1 MNRKFLFW
9 SVVMACCAG
18 SVLTSCSDDTV
29 PENSTPDAPGTG
41 AGTYVVAATVD
52 GVNYLLTAES
62 LDEGSV
68 TVKNNGLET
77 ETGTYWVF
85 HNNDYLFRLVYN
97 KGGDGTGSSYILN
110 SNNKLEEHLSYAFKR
125 ITTYGTW
132 GDNVITA
139 STGDT
144 DRTDAG
150 GYAEQLVAT
159 VAGGSG
165 SGAYKEGS
173 IPSTQYPDHAYVAI
187 YSGNDFSS
195 TPTIVATDKIG
206 FASGRMRS
214 QYYQTIWAAD
224 NGDLYVFSPGYGRLT
239 TSSDDLKR
247 VQGTL
252 PSGVMRIKAG
262 ETSFDDTYYVN
273 LEELGNKHP
282 MYKCWHITEDY
293 FLLQMYTRG
302 LQSKGEYTTELA
314 VFKGE
319 DRTLKPVT
327 GLPSEDVLSAY
338 GNIPYN
344 ENGYIY
350 MPVSTTDGSTPALY
364 KIDPRTATAT
374 KGLTII
380 AESVSTVGKL
390 TSQK

>member
-150 GYAEQLVAT
+150 GYAEQGILVNYLNSLDGTTSTKTYPCENYLGNGEYVTFSGFVQANGKLYTSVIPMGMSQYGVKAFPDKVTDPQLVAT
-159 VAGGSG
+159 VARE
-165 SGAYKEGS
+165 AVAAVLIKKVLFLLLS
-173 IPSTQYPDHAYVAI
+173 IPTMHTWLFTAEMISAVLQRLLPLIKSALPADVCVLNITRLFGRLITAI
-187 YSGNDFSS
+187 FMYSH
-195 TPTIVATDKIG
+195 PATDDLPLL
-206 FASGRMRS
+206 RM
-214 QYYQTIWAAD
+214 T
-224 NGDLYVFSPGYGRLT
+224 
-239 TSSDDLKR
+239 
-247 VQGTL
+247 
-252 PSGVMRIKAG
+252 
-262 ETSFDDTYYVN
+262 
-273 LEELGNKHP
+273 
-282 MYKCWHITEDY
+282 
-293 FLLQMYTRG
+293 
-302 LQSKGEYTTELA
+302 
-314 VFKGE
+314 
-319 DRTLKPVT
+319 
-327 GLPSEDVLSAY
+327 
-338 GNIPYN
+338 
-344 ENGYIY
+344 
-350 MPVSTTDGSTPALY
+350 
-364 KIDPRTATAT
+364 
-374 KGLTII
+374 
-380 AESVSTVGKL
+380 
-390 TSQK
+390 

>member
-29 PENSTPDAPGTG
+29 PENSTPDAPGT
-41 AGTYVVAATVD
+41 GTYVVAATVD

-150 GYAEQLVAT
+150 GYAEQGILVNYLNSLD
-159 VAGGSG
+159 G
-165 SGAYKEGS
+165 
-173 IPSTQYPDHAYVAI
+173 
-187 YSGNDFSS
+187 
-195 TPTIVATDKIG
+195 
-206 FASGRMRS
+206 
-214 QYYQTIWAAD
+214 
-224 NGDLYVFSPGYGRLT
+224 T
-239 TSSDDLKR
+239 TSTK
-247 VQGTL
+247 
-252 PSGVMRIKAG
+252 
-262 ETSFDDTYYVN
+262 TYPCENY
-273 LEELGNKHP
+273 LGN
-282 MYKCWHITEDY
+282 
-293 FLLQMYTRG
+293 
-302 LQSKGEYTTELA
+302 GEYVTFPGLYRQTA
-314 VFKGE
+314 NF
-319 DRTLKPVT
+319 TL
-327 GLPSEDVLSAY
+327 
-338 GNIPYN
+338 
-344 ENGYIY
+344 
-350 MPVSTTDGSTPALY
+350 
-364 KIDPRTATAT
+364 
-374 KGLTII
+374 
-380 AESVSTVGKL
+380 
-390 TSQK
+390 Q

>member
-150 GYAEQLVAT
+150 GYAEQGILVNYLNSLDGTTSTKTYPCENYLGNGEYVTFSGFVQANGKLYTSVIPMGMSQYGVKAFPDKVTDPQLVAT
-159 VAGGSG
+159 VAE
-165 SGAYKEGS
+165 AVAAVLIKKVLFLLLS
-173 IPSTQYPDHAYVAI
+173 IPTMHMWLFTAEMISAVLQRLLPLIKSALPADVCVLNITRLFGRLITAI
-187 YSGNDFSS
+187 FMYSH
-195 TPTIVATDKIG
+195 PATDDLPLL
-206 FASGRMRS
+206 RM
-214 QYYQTIWAAD
+214 T
-224 NGDLYVFSPGYGRLT
+224 
-239 TSSDDLKR
+239 
-247 VQGTL
+247 
-252 PSGVMRIKAG
+252 
-262 ETSFDDTYYVN
+262 
-273 LEELGNKHP
+273 
-282 MYKCWHITEDY
+282 
-293 FLLQMYTRG
+293 
-302 LQSKGEYTTELA
+302 
-314 VFKGE
+314 
-319 DRTLKPVT
+319 
-327 GLPSEDVLSAY
+327 
-338 GNIPYN
+338 
-344 ENGYIY
+344 
-350 MPVSTTDGSTPALY
+350 
-364 KIDPRTATAT
+364 
-374 KGLTII
+374 
-380 AESVSTVGKL
+380 
-390 TSQK
+390 